1 MDKKFINKKDL
12 KNMKIKKQDQIK
24 IVYQVTHGFLEI
36 YQDTFSKQSPHSIF
50 IDLEKIKYLE
60 TIENNHLILPSYL
73 LFDSKTNQY
82 LGYETNTKNYKELKT
97 ILKSSKNYLDSLT
110 DYYLQ
115 IHHIIKESHQHHIVI
130 PSLFWDTHLLIDTD
144 NNEIYCTNLVHAQ
157 INEFPAMIVDPKLY
171 LLHQQQLPNIYQ
183 SQFIFHP
190 NTDYISF
197 ISYYFYQ
204 CTNLDLLASFCY
216 QHNHPEIIY
225 RFFQTFGLQDETDFR
240 NICYQLFS
248 KTELQDPEISQ
259 YLLHLLDNYELVPVP
274 NIPKLKKFV
283 KVKNKALS
291 RN

>member
-1 MDKKFINKKDL
+1 MDKKYINKKDL

-183 SQFIFHP
+183 SQFI
-190 NTDYISF
+190 NTIILKLYIVFFKHLDYKMKLIF
-197 ISYYFYQ
+197 VIYVINYFLKQNYKTLKYHNIYYTY
-204 CTNLDLLASFCY
+204 
-216 QHNHPEIIY
+216 
-225 RFFQTFGLQDETDFR
+225 
-240 NICYQLFS
+240 
-248 KTELQDPEISQ
+248 
-259 YLLHLLDNYELVPVP
+259 
-274 NIPKLKKFV
+274 
-283 KVKNKALS
+283 
-291 RN
+291 